1 MAASTPAFSA
11 DSSERRPTQ
20 TFAGV
25 FATRGGGSAESPE
38 STNPV
43 GVFEDVFVRRGRWRK
58 NSTEESAQTNRGNV
72 VDLAEQV
79 ATAPVDYPLPSL
91 SEKMDQQMGFNNAI
105 QMVVKNTFINSVGDS
120 FQEFLSERQVQSCP
134 AGSFDID
141 EIAGINDSG
150 IDSERSSSSSASS
163 SNEAILNTASTW
175 QQLRT
180 MSFDDGNFMP
190 YSLWKDTK
198 DPVFNTGSSFGDAE
212 LDDIQRRIA
221 EVTCTSAQFAPEVPL
236 MQFAAGEF
244 CFPSPPLLPPA
255 LTASMMLVPPP
266 PLPPAPPVLRLSE
279 ALPLPELGGPLA
291 PSIGSLCHHMGECK
305 PCTFFH
311 TRGCENKEACE
322 FCHLCRPGEKKRRLR
337 AEKAVKRESQNAAV
351 RNAQVIL
358 ANLDAAERFAEMDFI
373 VE

>member
-11 DSSERRPTQ
+11 DSSERRPSQ

-25 FATRGGGSAESPE
+25 FATRGGGSAASPE

-58 NSTEESAQTNRGNV
+58 NSTEESAQTHRGNV

-79 ATAPVDYPLPSL
+79 TTAAVDYPLPSL
-91 SEKMDQQMGFNNAI
+91 SEKMDQQI

-141 EIAGINDSG
+141 ELAGINDSG

-236 MQFAAGEF
+236 MQFAVGEV
-244 CFPSPPLLPPA
+244 CFLSPPLQPPA